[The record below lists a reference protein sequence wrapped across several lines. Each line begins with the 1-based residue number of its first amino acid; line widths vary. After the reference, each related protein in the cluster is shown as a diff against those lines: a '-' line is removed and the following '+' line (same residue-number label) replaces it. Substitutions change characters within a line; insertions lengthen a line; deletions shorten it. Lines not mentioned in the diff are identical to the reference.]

1 MLLCRRNLREEEVGA
16 GDEVA
21 LARKEIRLSVF
32 DAACET
38 SIRILARVVRPADF
52 IAITI

>member
-16 GDEVA
+16 GEEVA
-21 LARKEIRLSVF
+21 LARKEIRLSVS

-38 SIRILARVVRPADF
+38 SIRILARVIQSADL
-52 IAITI
+52 IAITV